1 MPTAAPIAP
10 ATNPTTALPL
20 RDIHLPQPVSSWWPP
35 APGWWLLLA
44 LLVIVAG
51 LVWLLLRW
59 RKQRRWRV
67 AALAELASIEAFY
80 KSNNNRTQLLREL
93 SALLRRVAVMRFPRT
108 DCAALNGTAWLR
120 FLDASAGCSGFLDGP
135 GQLLASAPY
144 QRPAADSADA
154 TALLELCRSWL
165 KKLPRKAVS

>member
-1 MPTAAPIAP
+1 MPTSPAAP
-10 ATNPTTALPL
+10 TSSALPL

-35 APGWWLLLA
+35 APGWWLLPA
-44 LLVIVAG
+44 LLVVVAG

-80 KSNNNRTQLLREL
+80 KSNNNRTQLLRDL
-93 SALLRRVAVMRFPRT
+93 SALLRRVAVMRFPRS

-120 FLDASAGCSGFLDGP
+120 FLDTSAGCSGFLDGP

-144 QRPAADSADA
+144 QRPAPDDVVE

-165 KKLPRKAVS
+165 KTLPRKAVS